1 MPTQGELQRRRRK
14 CVQTLRKCAR
24 TAHVPLLCPDNAA
37 REKVAEM
44 AELVIGLNESLGGPD
59 LQRAEKAFEEY
70 EATFREESAEAKW
83 EEAENFKLPGPPPS
97 ESIATTPSE
106 CCVKWTEKTP
116 CEDPRA

>member
-1 MPTQGELQRRRRK
+1 MPAPDGDPRSRRRK

-24 TAHVPLLCPDNAA
+24 AAHVPLCADDAS
-37 REKVAEM
+37 RERVAEM
-44 AELVIGLNESLGGPD
+44 VSDVLAVNEALGGPD